1 MKKLL
6 IVLLLSIAG
15 SCWAQAS
22 YIPEQIGRETHHIIQ
37 SLGAFVG
44 NERAESQAFDI
55 TFMPGREAEGVMVVN
70 TADYRCT
77 FRLDP
82 QQDICFMIKLD
93 IRSADFLRE
102 FEMLFETYKT
112 DTEENIRMM
121 NFGDKILK
129 VEEEP
134 SRTSR
139 FKSFTI
145 TEASRR

>member
-1 MKKLL
+1 MKKIL
-6 IVLLLSIAG
+6 IALFLLLVANLS
-15 SCWAQAS
+15 AQPS

-44 NERAESQAFDI
+44 NERAESQSFDI
-55 TFMPGREAEGVMVVN
+55 TFMPGREAEGVMVIN

-82 QQDICFMIKLD
+82 QQDICYMIKLD

-102 FEMLFETYKT
+102 FEMLFEAYKT
-112 DTEENIRMM
+112 DTEGNIRMM

-129 VEEEP
+129 LEEAP